1 MRPLPKATELEH
13 IHYAGLSLIRYTSCL
28 HTVNEVFQSKHHQ
41 HASSYIQTITRV
53 NALYSSLLEWWNLR
67 LLVHFLLPVMQTALL
82 RRMIM
87 FLCWCWNLNYE
98 VRHTACGNHVSL
110 IHSPSVFLFPWLSR
124 GLCMI
129 AWMSVSPQRCI
140 AIVHLSLLHLC
151 NCMHEVSTVN
161 PSCWQV
167 VCSCSTGYSGKP
179 LAEGYWF
186 FLSWQTR

>member
-1 MRPLPKATELEH
+1 M
-13 IHYAGLSLIRYTSCL
+13 HYRALCYSDGTSGC
-28 HTVNEVFQSKHHQ
+28 FCIFCS
-41 HASSYIQTITRV
+41 
-53 NALYSSLLEWWNLR
+53 
-67 LLVHFLLPVMQTALL
+67 MQTALL
-82 RRMIM
+82 RRVIM

-98 VRHTACGNHVSL
+98 VSHTVCCNHVSL
-110 IHSPSVFLFPWLSR
+110 IHSPSVFLFYWLSR
-124 GLCMI
+124 RLCMI

-167 VCSCSTGYSGKP
+167 VCSCSAGYSGKP

-186 FLSWQTR
+186 FLSWQTSWKITQRRAR